1 MYIVAICDFMHFL
14 ILLFSKQLSVHKD
27 VTMVEHVQG
36 QVFVVVEQVGQD
48 TTVEHVSAIYII
60 LLYY

>member
-48 TTVEHVSAIYII
+48 TTVVHVSRII
-60 LLYY
+60 IMFSA